1 MKTKTNNRNCKSIR
15 QRILKAVNNCIGLN
29 AGWIQNHIA
38 DCPKCRQRLAS
49 VGKVH
54 LAFSLV
60 KSQPHNLDL
69 LMHAN
74 KQAIGVLKHS
84 LRNCQKAEK
93 LKTMLPEPTLFEK
106 YRKYN
111 NSIVNTAACIFI
123 LFLMKTG
130 IFCSMDKVES
140 KSQKVLEQYYTK
152 QLGQEMSNEI
162 FTAS

>member
-15 QRILKAVNNCIGLN
+15 QRILKAVSNYAGLN

-38 DCPKCRQRLAS
+38 DCPKCQQRLAS
-49 VGKVH
+49 VGKVY
-54 LAFSLV
+54 LTFSLI

-69 LMHAN
+69 LMRAN
-74 KQAIGVLKHS
+74 KQAVGVLKHS
-84 LRNCQKAEK
+84 LRNSQKAGK
-93 LKTMLPEPTLFEK
+93 LKTMLPEPGLFEK

-111 NSIVNTAACIFI
+111 NSIANTAACILI

-140 KSQKVLEQYYTK
+140 KSRKVLEQYYTK
-152 QLGQEMSNEI
+152 QLGREMSNEI